1 MQTLDY
7 LLTGKCT
14 NFVIFSSNLL
24 QANASSQGVFQL
36 KLKSFMN
43 KLGKDSNNRCCSGFR
58 TSSGK
63 CSETCSTKFRVCLKH
78 YQATIDPNH
87 ECTFGE
93 EITPVLG
100 SNSIYSTSSPIE
112 FALDFKWPGT
122 FSLIIEAW
130 HQNNRTTG
138 KTSYYILLISTK
150 NYKYYQGPGNS
161 KQISNLNNL
170 NCP

>member
-1 MQTLDY
+1 MRWSLIISAI
-7 LLTGKCT
+7 LLQITTISISVSFLTKTYEKQCIFTKKIPKIT
-14 NFVIFSSNLL
+14 NFQFFF

-36 KLKSFMN
+36 RLKSFMN
-43 KLGKDSNNRCCSGFR
+43 KLGKDSNNRCCEGFR

-63 CSETCSTKFRVCLKH
+63 CSNSCSTKFRVCLKH

-100 SNSIYSTSSPIE
+100 LNSIQSSRDEPIE

-130 HQNNRTTG
+130 HQSN
-138 KTSYYILLISTK
+138 KTSGRKLFF
-150 NYKYYQGPGNS
+150 
-161 KQISNLNNL
+161 
-170 NCP
+170 

>member
-1 MQTLDY
+1 M
-7 LLTGKCT
+7 T
-14 NFVIFSSNLL
+14 NFQLCFF

-36 KLKSFMN
+36 RLKSFMN
-43 KLGKDSNNRCCSGFR
+43 KLGKDSNNRCCEGFR

-63 CSETCSTKFRVCLKH
+63 CSNSCSTKFRVCLKH

-100 SNSIYSTSSPIE
+100 SNSIQSSRDEPIE

-130 HQNNRTTG
+130 HQSN
-138 KTSYYILLISTK
+138 KTSGRTLCFLK
-150 NYKYYQGPGNS
+150 NNTQFLK
-161 KQISNLNNL
+161 INNL
-170 NCP
+170 LL

>member
-1 MQTLDY
+1 
-7 LLTGKCT
+7 
-14 NFVIFSSNLL
+14 
-24 QANASSQGVFQL
+24 
-36 KLKSFMN
+36 MN
-43 KLGKDSNNRCCSGFR
+43 KQGKDSNNRCCEGFR

-63 CSETCSTKFRVCLKH
+63 CSNSCSTKFRVCLKH

-100 SNSIYSTSSPIE
+100 SNSIQSSRDEPIE

-130 HQNNRTTG
+130 HQSN
-138 KTSYYILLISTK
+138 KTSGRTLFFWNIILNFLRQIICFVNPRAREIIWVDQRNLFFTNWYEGESWILTLK
-150 NYKYYQGPGNS
+150 SLFSFPFFFVNKYF
-161 KQISNLNNL
+161 
-170 NCP
+170 

>member
-1 MQTLDY
+1 
-7 LLTGKCT
+7 
-14 NFVIFSSNLL
+14 
-24 QANASSQGVFQL
+24 
-36 KLKSFMN
+36 MN
-43 KLGKDSNNRCCSGFR
+43 KLGKDSNNRCCEGFR

-63 CSETCSTKFRVCLKH
+63 CSNSCSTKFRVCLKH

-100 SNSIYSTSSPIE
+100 SNSIQSSRDEPIE

-130 HQNNRTTG
+130 HQSN
-138 KTSYYILLISTK
+138 KTSGRTLFFLNIILIFLICYC
-150 NYKYYQGPGNS
+150 NPREI
-161 KQISNLNNL
+161 ISRDFVSIAFNLNRNKKMSQ
-170 NCP
+170 NS

>member
-1 MQTLDY
+1 
-7 LLTGKCT
+7 
-14 NFVIFSSNLL
+14 
-24 QANASSQGVFQL
+24 
-36 KLKSFMN
+36 MN
-43 KLGKDSNNRCCSGFR
+43 KLGKDSNNRCCEGFR

-63 CSETCSTKFRVCLKH
+63 CSNSCSTKFRVCLKH

-100 SNSIYSTSSPIE
+100 SNSIQSSRDEPIA

-130 HQNNRTTG
+130 HQSN
-138 KTSYYILLISTK
+138 KTSGRTLFFLSIIPNFFICYCKPREII
-150 NYKYYQGPGNS
+150 
-161 KQISNLNNL
+161 
-170 NCP
+170 

>member
-1 MQTLDY
+1 
-7 LLTGKCT
+7 
-14 NFVIFSSNLL
+14 
-24 QANASSQGVFQL
+24 
-36 KLKSFMN
+36 MN
-43 KLGKDSNNRCCSGFR
+43 KLGKDSNNRCCEGFR

-63 CSETCSTKFRVCLKH
+63 CSNSCSTKFRVCLKH

-100 SNSIYSTSSPIE
+100 SNSIQSSRDEPIE

-130 HQNNRTTG
+130 HQSN
-138 KTSYYILLISTK
+138 KTSGRTLCFLK
-150 NYKYYQGPGNS
+150 NNNQFLK
-161 KQISNLNNL
+161 INNL
-170 NCP
+170 LL

>member
-1 MQTLDY
+1 
-7 LLTGKCT
+7 
-14 NFVIFSSNLL
+14 
-24 QANASSQGVFQL
+24 
-36 KLKSFMN
+36 MN
-43 KLGKDSNNRCCSGFR
+43 KLGKDSNNRCCEGFR

-63 CSETCSTKFRVCLKH
+63 CSNSCSTKFRVCLKH

-100 SNSIYSTSSPIE
+100 SNSIQSSRDEPIE

-130 HQNNRTTG
+130 HQSN
-138 KTSYYILLISTK
+138 KTSGRTLFFLNIILIFLICYR
-150 NYKYYQGPGNS
+150 NPREI
-161 KQISNLNNL
+161 ISRDFVSIAFNLNRNKKTSQ
-170 NCP
+170 NS